1 MTTVC
6 EYKYPQWASW
16 PRKRRRDGHIAAPL
30 TPRATGIEC
39 IGNSDAD
46 YAQKKEHLRLLFV
59 PDVLFIEGG
68 VGSRSR
74 EDLPASY
81 LRPNRL
87 VHGSRE
93 QSIHLLES
101 NT

>member
-1 MTTVC
+1 MIMLLRRPLPEQPALNASEPPTQTT
-6 EYKYPQWASW
+6 P
-16 PRKRRRDGHIAAPL
+16 
-30 TPRATGIEC
+30 
-39 IGNSDAD
+39 
-46 YAQKKEHLRLLFV
+46 KKETKNLRLLFV
-59 PDVLFIEGG
+59 LDVLFVEGG

-74 EDLPASY
+74 ENLPASY